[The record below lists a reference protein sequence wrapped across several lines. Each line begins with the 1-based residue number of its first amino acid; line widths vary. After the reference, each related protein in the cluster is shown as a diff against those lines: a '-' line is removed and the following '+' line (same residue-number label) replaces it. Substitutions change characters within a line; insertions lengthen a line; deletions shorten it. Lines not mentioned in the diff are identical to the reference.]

1 MTGFPDALNSADEQV
16 QGHWV
21 KLAFSL
27 DEMVMTSV
35 AEHSINPQNI
45 ESDIRKKLLPL
56 LFKECKAVRFD

>member
-1 MTGFPDALNSADEQV
+1 M
-16 QGHWV
+16 
-21 KLAFSL
+21 KLAFNL

-56 LFKECKAVRFD
+56 LKEMQSGGRWYGSGESHG